1 MIGPKGLVGQ
11 RLSGARGSITAPVYA
26 YPTGA
31 DTFIA
36 PANGYYRFVLRGA
49 GGGGSIAGS
58 ALGSG
63 ASGAYIEAVRRL
75 SKGERVALSVANFT
89 AINANGLATTATMP
103 NGEVISAGG
112 GQASAGLGGVAL
124 AGALD
129 VAISGTAG
137 SAEGVNGANGGGNNP
152 GSGGAGNGN
161 AGGAGAPG
169 NGNFRGG
176 AGAPGASSS
185 TAGHGAGG
193 GTQSSTG
200 INQIGGTGTLVISQV
215 RILR

>member
-11 RLSGARGSITAPVYA
+11 RMSGARGSITAPVYA
-26 YPTGA
+26 YPPGA

-49 GGGGSIAGS
+49 GGGGSITTS

-63 ASGAYIEAVRRL
+63 ASGAYIEAVRHL

-89 AINANGLATTATMP
+89 AINANGAATTATMST
-103 NGEVISAGG
+103 GEVISAGG
-112 GQASAGLGGVAL
+112 GQASAGAGGVAS
-124 AGALD
+124 AAALD
-129 VAISGTAG
+129 VAINGTAG

-152 GSGGAGNGN
+152 GLGGAGNTA

-169 NGNFRGG
+169 NGNFKGG
-176 AGAPGASSS
+176 AGATGASTL

-200 INQIGGTGTLVISQV
+200 NNQIGGTGTLVISQV